1 VQVVCAHNAYR
12 KSTAV
17 NSFRGITHVLQ
28 EYVLRVR
35 RTEYFTPDVQSQF
48 KQTHHMRRT
57 VIFSDVYD
65 TYSKACSGITH
76 ILRPL
81 RALSFHT
88 SVLDLPETTLE
99 TVSYFK
105 ASREHSYLHFNAI
118 CWASNKVIP
127 RKRAMTLRP
136 H

>member
-17 NSFRGITHVLQ
+17 NCFRGITHVLQ

-35 RTEYFTPDVQSQF
+35 RTEYFSPDVQSQF
-48 KQTHHMRRT
+48 EQTHHMRKT

-65 TYSKACSGITH
+65 TYSKACSGVTH

-88 SVLDLPETTLE
+88 SVLRLPETTLE
-99 TVSYFK
+99 TVSSK
-105 ASREHSYLHFNAI
+105 HHVSILICTSTLSAGPRTRLSRSSE
-118 CWASNKVIP
+118 
-127 RKRAMTLRP
+127 R
-136 H
+136 